1 MTNVTMRERIGAT
14 RGKLALVGVLAV
26 VLVVVI
32 VAQLPS
38 TTGYDNAATADVSS
52 IKARNT
58 HNNDITESE
67 EALPSMEKTQIDISP
82 REWPEL
88 SIDAIT
94 AFDPLAAPSWYVAAA
109 QIEKT
114 NEAGE
119 QAFASAE
126 DAADA
131 SALAA
136 LQEAGAT
143 IVLITN
149 GERIATI
156 GDQRI
161 RIGDNIE
168 GYEVSD
174 ITDQGVILTKP
185 KPR

>member
-26 VLVVVI
+26 VLVVII
-32 VAQLPS
+32 VVQLPGP
-38 TTGYDNAATADVSS
+38 TDYDKAATASVSS
-52 IKARNT
+52 IRERST
-58 HNNDITESE
+58 DNNDITMLE
-67 EALPSMEKTQIDISP
+67 EPISSTEKTLIDMSP

-94 AFDPLAAPSWYVAAA
+94 AFDPLEAPSWYVAAA

-119 QAFASAE
+119 QTLASA
-126 DAADA
+126 DDDA
-131 SALAA
+131 SAAGLAA

-143 IVLITN
+143 IVLIAN

-168 GYEVSD
+168 GYQVSD
-174 ITDQGVILTKP
+174 ITDQGVILTKL